1 MSEQRIGVVVT
12 LPKILFV
19 GDLGG
24 NGRCAQRF
32 RALCDLG
39 YPVRGLSYLPIEEN
53 DLGGK
58 KTGLIYRV
66 FWKLGIPL
74 SKTRVNKMIL
84 AEIRQ
89 NPPDVLWI
97 EKGNEIF
104 PWTLS
109 RVRAEF
115 PICWI
120 VSHSEDDMYLWHNR
134 SWYYT
139 FGLRHYDLVF
149 TTKIHNCRPSEFPA
163 MGARRVVFVYQA
175 YDKYLHHPVE
185 LTIKEKVSYGADVG
199 FIGSYEQERAESL
212 LYLAEAGLAVK
223 VWGER
228 WNRFKKSHPNLM
240 IQHRALYGEDYVKV
254 LCATRIN
261 LCFLRKINRDRH
273 TSRTFEIPACGGF
286 MLAERTD
293 EHLAL
298 FEDQKEAVFFSSD
311 SELLEKTK
319 YYLEYEHERNLIA
332 SAGRERCLASGY
344 SFHDRLSWMFNQVI
358 TY

>member
-1 MSEQRIGVVVT
+1 MT

-19 GDLGG
+19 GDLGD
-24 NGRCAQRF
+24 NGRSEQRF
-32 RALCDLG
+32 SALRDLG
-39 YPVRGLSYLPIEEN
+39 YSVRGLSYLPIEEN

-66 FWKLGIPL
+66 FWKLGLPL
-74 SKTRVNKMIL
+74 SKTRINTMVL
-84 AEIRQ
+84 AEIRRNQ
-89 NPPDVLWI
+89 PDVLWI

-109 RVRAEF
+109 RVRVEF
-115 PICWI
+115 PSCRI

-139 FGLRHYDLVF
+139 FGLRHYDVVF
-149 TTKIHNCRPSEFPA
+149 TTKIHNCRSNELPA

-185 LTIKEKVSYGADVG
+185 LTMKEKASYGADVG
-199 FIGSYEQERAESL
+199 FIGSYERERAESL
-212 LYLAEAGLAVK
+212 LYLAESGLTVK

-240 IQHRALYGEDYVKV
+240 IQYRALYGEDYVKV

-261 LCFLRKINRDRH
+261 LCFLRKMNRDRH
-273 TSRTFEIPACGGF
+273 TSRSIEIPACGGF

-298 FEDQKEAVFFSSD
+298 FEDRKEAVYFSSD
-311 SELLEKTK
+311 SDLLEKTK
-319 YYLEYEHERNLIA
+319 YYLNNENARNLIA
-332 SAGRERCLASGY
+332 KAGRERCMASGY
-344 SFHDRLSWMFNQVI
+344 SFHDRLSWMLNQVLA
-358 TY
+358 Y